1 VPLNIDM
8 AEKLNFL
15 LQHDAHTDTVHLEYS
30 DIHDLGALMADLRSF
45 PNLRELFIHGNRL
58 TGLPP
63 DLSGLRRLEKMDIR
77 GNPFKPEDIQD
88 VAASLSTIPN
98 LKHLFMTLK
107 TELDEDALF
116 SFLPK
121 LETINGTTIPQ
132 PSSAAG
138 PDRELGAGAEATA
151 ISEQEFDA
159 VVDLFESISVLQ
171 PSQESSERFDTHADI
186 VMGRL
191 DDDIGALVDDKDV
204 FMRQN
209 LALQARSQ
217 LYGVCW
223 DEIVGQLDLAGHPLG
238 GPVRELRRAMDDI
251 IGKYKGLV
259 EDVSSTYKKDIS
271 DKEAM
276 LDGAER
282 ETTEMLEGAEEMEK
296 QFREREEGLKADWE
310 RERRALLQEIA
321 ALKSGAPAGSV
332 SVRAISPGMGGM
344 GPMSPETGLMS
355 TQGTLPKPK
364 PGGRELTLR
373 QLLDFVNELYS
384 SKEKYD
390 TKCRDAKLPRETMEQ
405 HLYTYLN
412 QKYGLKSLIIEW
424 ASAVMAAVKKFADVD
439 NDVAVFGKILRNEID
454 EEFRI
459 VQKQLK
465 DTVTELLRVYLK
477 GKYPLKSEDEV
488 SKLCKKRQGSAVY
501 EEEWVDIIKYMYNH
515 EDSVTLIMKC
525 KDLIASQQKAEQMNR
540 PARGRGRQ
548 SREEEERDAGKL
560 AFVDFL
566 KVLLDFQL
574 KGHEK
579 FLLKFMK
586 LFRQFDKDK
595 NGVINEEEFRQLII
609 ATDPKK
615 NDSEIQDL
623 LNMVD
628 PHNNQQIS
636 FSECVNF
643 LSSDLV
649 HMTG

>member
-1 VPLNIDM
+1 M
-8 AEKLNFL
+8 
-15 LQHDAHTDTVHLEYS
+15 DA
-30 DIHDLGALMADLRSF
+30 LGAQL
-45 PNLRELFIHGNRL
+45 
-58 TGLPP
+58 
-63 DLSGLRRLEKMDIR
+63 
-77 GNPFKPEDIQD
+77 
-88 VAASLSTIPN
+88 
-98 LKHLFMTLK
+98 
-107 TELDEDALF
+107 
-116 SFLPK
+116 
-121 LETINGTTIPQ
+121 
-132 PSSAAG
+132 AG
-138 PDRELGAGAEATA
+138 PL
-151 ISEQEFDA
+151 
-159 VVDLFESISVLQ
+159 
-171 PSQESSERFDTHADI
+171 
-186 VMGRL
+186 
-191 DDDIGALVDDKDV
+191 
-204 FMRQN
+204 
-209 LALQARSQ
+209 
-217 LYGVCW
+217 
-223 DEIVGQLDLAGHPLG
+223 
-238 GPVRELRRAMDDI
+238 RELRRAMDDI
-251 IGKYKGLV
+251 VGKYKTLV
-259 EDVSSTYKKDIS
+259 EDTSSTYKKQVADR
-271 DKEAM
+271 DAQ

-296 QFREREEGLKADWE
+296 QFRDREEGLKADWE

-321 ALKSGAPAGSV
+321 ALKSGAPAGAV
-332 SVRAISPGMGGM
+332 SVRAMSPGAA
-344 GPMSPETGLMS
+344 PLSPEV

-373 QLLDFVNELYS
+373 QLLEFINELYA

-390 TKCRDAKLPRETMEQ
+390 TKCREAKLPRETMEQ

-424 ASAVMAAVKKFADVD
+424 ASAVMAAVKKYADDD

-465 DTVTELLRVYLK
+465 DTVAELLRVYLK

-488 SKLCKKRQGSAVY
+488 SKLLKKRMASSVY

-525 KDLIASQQKAEQMNR
+525 KDLIASQTKAEEMNK
-540 PARGRGRQ
+540 PARGRGRAAVEAEAKE
-548 SREEEERDAGKL
+548 SGKM
-560 AFVDFL
+560 AYVDFL

-609 ATDPKK
+609 ATDPNKT
-615 NDSEIQDL
+615 DQEIQDL
-623 LNMVD
+623 LNLVD